1 MDVSAQRAPII
12 VKLLE
17 PTGDPLGIADLIISA
32 LGLTGALL
40 LLAVLL
46 GALMAGV
53 LFLVRSRRPL

>member
-1 MDVSAQRAPII
+1 MDVSTQQAPVI

-17 PTGDPLGIADLIISA
+17 PTGDPFGIADLIISA
-32 LGLTGALL
+32 LGLTGAML

-53 LFLVRSRRPL
+53 LFLVRSRLTR